1 MIRDRLVV
9 GIQDASL
16 SQQLQLDAELTA
28 KTKVRQ
34 REAVAEQQKVLK
46 GAHEHSTLEEVH
58 TGKRIKFPRK
68 STGWKGTGST
78 SSSNEARKKC
88 TRCGKE
94 SHPREKCPAKDA
106 ACHKCGKK
114 GHYSSCCF
122 SKKVAELN
130 SENILNSAFLDTVH
144 GL

>member
-1 MIRDRLVV
+1 M
-9 GIQDASL
+9 QS
-16 SQQLQLDAELTA
+16 SQQ
-28 KTKVRQ
+28 RQ
-34 REAVAEQQKVLK
+34 RSASVKQLQSNRKYSK
-46 GAHEHSTLEEVH
+46 EHTNTPPCMEEVH
-58 TGKRIKFPRK
+58 TGKRTKFPRK